1 MAKGNNVWS
10 ETGSYG
16 APIIGTAGSG
26 ILGKLTANALE
37 ASNVDMGQE
46 LVTMILAQRN
56 YQSNA
61 QTIKTQD
68 QMLQTLVNLR

>member
-1 MAKGNNVWS
+1 
-10 ETGSYG
+10 
-16 APIIGTAGSG
+16 SG
-26 ILGKLTANALE
+26 ALE
-37 ASNVDMGQE
+37 SSNVDMSQE
-46 LVTMILAQRN
+46 LISMIVMQRN